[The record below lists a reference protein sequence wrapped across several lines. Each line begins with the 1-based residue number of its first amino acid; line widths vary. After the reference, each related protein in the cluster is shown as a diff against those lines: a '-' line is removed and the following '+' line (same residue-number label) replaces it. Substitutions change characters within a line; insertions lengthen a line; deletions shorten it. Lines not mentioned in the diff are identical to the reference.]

1 MLRLPDDISNPVH
14 GIKKM
19 LGDTDLGVYTIPGGC
34 SIAGET
40 IANSNFREETG
51 ALILAV
57 QRGEKTIPNPPSDW
71 KFECGDVVLLLG
83 SSKALTTA
91 GKKLA
96 SLDVEE
102 E

>member
-1 MLRLPDDISNPVH
+1 
-14 GIKKM
+14 
-19 LGDTDLGVYTIPGGC
+19 
-34 SIAGET
+34 
-40 IANSNFREETG
+40 
-51 ALILAV
+51 LILAV